1 MTKNLILFNM
11 KKILITGG
19 DGYVARSIF
28 ENIKDKYNSVVLA
41 NKKSL
46 DLLNRQMVDEFFH
59 GRTYDVVI
67 HCAIQGGEAGVVDD
81 DIIAYNNIVMFNNLL
96 EKKSCYKKLINI
108 GSGAEIHF
116 SNKPYGFSKKIINRM
131 VEKTENFYTLRIFN
145 VFDENEV
152 ETRFIKTCIKKALAN
167 EFLIINQNKYMD
179 FFYMKDFISVLD
191 FYIKNDGMNKSFDCV
206 YKDKKTLLDIAQY
219 VQKISG
225 WNREITFKEQGIA
238 LSYTGE
244 YRDLNINYIGLEKA
258 IEHVLKTLTTTSK

>member
-1 MTKNLILFNM
+1 MIKNLNLFNV

-28 ENIKDKYNSVVLA
+28 ENIKDRYEVVLT

-46 DLLNRQMVDEFFH
+46 NLLNKNQVDEFFNK
-59 GRTYDVVI
+59 GTYDVVV

-116 SNKPYGFSKKIINRM
+116 SNKPYGFSKKIINRV
-131 VEKTENFYTLRIFN
+131 VETTDNLYTLRIFN

-152 ETRFIKTCIKKALAN
+152 ETRFIKTCIKKALTDD
-167 EFLIINQNKYMD
+167 FLIINQNKYMD
-179 FFYMKDFISVLD
+179 FFYMKDFISVIE
-191 FYIKNDGMNKSFDCV
+191 FYIQNEKAVKCFDCV
-206 YKDKKTLLDIAQY
+206 YKDKKTLLEIAQY
-219 VQKISG
+219 VQKISD
-225 WNREITFKEQGIA
+225 WKREITFKKQGFDT
-238 LSYTGE
+238 SYIGKH
-244 YRDLNINYIGLEKA
+244 DPLNINYIGLENGIDCVFKA
-258 IEHVLKTLTTTSK
+258 LTIVHK